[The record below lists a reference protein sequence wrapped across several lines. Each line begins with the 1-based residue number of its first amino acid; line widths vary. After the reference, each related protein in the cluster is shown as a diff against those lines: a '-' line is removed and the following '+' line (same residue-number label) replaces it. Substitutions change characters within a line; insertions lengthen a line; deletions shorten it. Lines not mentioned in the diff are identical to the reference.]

1 VSTFLQKELHDIG
14 GTKRQVSNQLVR
26 TDTVDLINQLRLTVP
41 GTLVEPQGG
50 NADYINATPGTHGF
64 SEVNAEWT
72 HINGVG
78 AGVICDRQL
87 IVSDRAIVEAVHFR
101 GSSNPLAIVKAKS
114 SSPENTVIFRSCI
127 FERTDQPKAPVWVKV
142 DAGAKVV
149 FVGCV
154 FRGGKYPNTG
164 GVIVSNAGVA
174 VYVQITGCMS
184 MTGLAYSTVTSAG
197 QGNIN
202 A

>member
-64 SEVNAEWT
+64 SEVSSEWT
-72 HINGVG
+72 HIKGVG

-87 IVSDRAIVEAVHFR
+87 VVSDRAIVEAVHFR
-101 GSSNPLAIVKAKS
+101 GSANPLAIVKGKS
-114 SSPENTVIFRSCI
+114 SSPANTVIFRSCI
-127 FERTDQPKAPVWVKV
+127 FERTDQPKLPVWASVET
-142 DAGAKVV
+142 GAYAV
-149 FVGCV
+149 FFGCV

-164 GVIVSNAGVA
+164 GVIVSNAGGA
-174 VYVQITGCMS
+174 SNVQLSGCMS
-184 MTGLAYSTVTSAG
+184 LTGLSYATVTSAG
-197 QGNIN
+197 QGNIS